1 MKFKSGGSLGRI
13 EVKHGK
19 KKIKVLFRCLPKTKR
34 HNKKERRNF
43 GRHVMQEAPEGAG
56 AIYVLCP
63 SG

>member
-1 MKFKSGGSLGRI
+1 LEGLRPQTLQ
-13 EVKHGK
+13 